1 VTESEDRSAASA
13 AAVARLQARL
23 AETQEQLAATSEI
36 LAVLGTSASGEAEVF
51 DAIVERAR
59 RLCWADAATI
69 HIATEHNF
77 TMVHSVGLRPDY
89 LELAIRK
96 PVPRDRTS
104 LVGRVGLDGR
114 TQQIVDVLAD
124 PDYNRPEFQSKS
136 GIRTIMGAPMIVED
150 DVVGVLSVWRTV
162 VDPFDDRVSSL
173 LSTFAAQGALALRNV
188 TLFRALESRSEELSN
203 KVEQLEALS
212 EVGEA
217 ISSSLDPDEVLT
229 TMLKHAVQLSETD
242 GGSLM

>member
-1 VTESEDRSAASA
+1 
-13 AAVARLQARL
+13 
-23 AETQEQLAATSEI
+23 
-36 LAVLGTSASGEAEVF
+36 VF
-51 DAIVERAR
+51 NAIVERAR

-89 LELAIRK
+89 LELASRE

-104 LVGRVGLDGR
+104 LVGRVGMDGR

-150 DVVGVLSVWRTV
+150 DVVGVLSVWRTT
-162 VDPFDDRVSSL
+162 VDPFDDRVNSLPCGTWGFSGRWRAARTSSP
-173 LSTFAAQGALALRNV
+173 T
-188 TLFRALESRSEELSN
+188 
-203 KVEQLEALS
+203 K
-212 EVGEA
+212 
-217 ISSSLDPDEVLT
+217 SSSSKRSRRWVRRSARPWT
-229 TMLKHAVQLSETD
+229 PTRC
-242 GGSLM
+242 